1 MAGGQ
6 GEDASA
12 FEYTRDAFLG
22 GRLTLEQPAGGFRA
36 GSDAV
41 LLAAAVPAAAGRVL
55 EAGCGVGAVMLCL
68 ARRVPEV
75 KVTGLELQ
83 PELAALARRNVEA
96 NALGDRVTVVE
107 GSLHRPPPGL
117 LDQPFDHA
125 FANPPFFAA
134 GRHEVSPVATRA
146 LARSE
151 GEEAGT
157 LAAWTGFLLS
167 AVRPGGT
174 ITMIHRAE
182 RLDEIMAL
190 LAGAVVLPLLPG
202 AGRPP
207 KRVLVRAVRGFSGP
221 ADLRPGFV
229 LHRPDGGYTS
239 AAEAILRHGEPL
251 VF

>member
-6 GEDASA
+6 GGDTGA

-22 GRLTLEQPAGGFRA
+22 GRLTLEQPTGGFRA

-41 LLAAAVPAAAGRVL
+41 LLAAAVPAHSGRVL
-55 EAGCGVGAVMLCL
+55 EAGCGVGAAMLCL
-68 ARRVPEV
+68 ARRAAGVN
-75 KVTGLELQ
+75 VTGLELQ
-83 PELAALARRNVEA
+83 PELAALARRNAAA
-96 NALGDRVTVVE
+96 NGLAERVSVVE
-107 GSLHRPPPGL
+107 GSLHAPPPGL
-117 LDQPFDHA
+117 LDDPFDHA

-134 GRHEVSPVATRA
+134 GRHEVSPIATRA

-151 GEEAGT
+151 GNAAGT
-157 LAAWTGFLLS
+157 LAAWTGFLMA

-174 ITMIHRAE
+174 VTMIHRAE
-182 RLDEIMAL
+182 RLDEILAL
-190 LAGAVVLPLLPG
+190 LPGAVVLPLLPG

-229 LHRPDGGYTS
+229 LHRPDGSYTA